1 MNVCVITEDK
11 MLQVDGEALNFDF
24 TIDSNIHAI
33 QWSGTEGHIEFKDGT
48 PNEDITDFTPYQ
60 SLIDA
65 HNAEKQ
71 RIVDYELNSI
81 VSFEELRTK
90 RDNLLEDTD
99 FRVLSDYQ
107 GNDQQAWLDYRQ
119 ELRDLPDGY
128 EPVKNPSYPK
138 QPGAL

>member
-11 MLQVDGEALNFDF
+11 MIQVDGEALNFDF